1 MELGDLFNLLLLVIF
16 VVIGPIV
23 RALSKNSK
31 KKAVVG
37 DASQGS
43 PKGFESLL
51 GSFSDEIDAL
61 RREKAEAFE
70 NERMSNDD
78 QSESNVDSF
87 LPNEIE
93 NLHSVNKN
101 TPTDSPADDLRES
114 FKQNVNEN
122 KNASD
127 IAKSFD
133 IKKAVIFSEI
143 LNTKYF

>member
-1 MELGDLFNLLLLVIF
+1 MELGDLFNLLLLVLF

-23 RALSKNSK
+23 KALSKNSK

-51 GSFSDEIDAL
+51 GSFTDEIDAL

-70 NERMSNDD
+70 NERMNNDEQD
-78 QSESNVDSF
+78 YGKVNPY

-93 NLHSVNKN
+93 NLHLANKN
-101 TPTDSPADDLRES
+101 MPTDSPADDLRES

-122 KNASD
+122 QNASD

-143 LNTKYF
+143 LNSKYF